1 MENGSNVSGLSHD
14 EINNMG
20 SDWSNSEDNVIQG
33 IHPFFKL
40 HNHLF
45 KIYKDIYYKFYCKI
59 IYFNIFKLTLYVFI

>member
-1 MENGSNVSGLSHD
+1 MENGSNVSALSHD

-45 KIYKDIYYKFYCKI
+45 KYINIYAISFI
-59 IYFNIFKLTLYVFI
+59 AKLYISTYSN

>member
-20 SDWSNSEDNVIQG
+20 SDWSNSEGNVIQA

-40 HNHLF
+40 HNHFF
-45 KIYKDIYYKFYCKI
+45 KYINIYTINFIAKLYIYP
-59 IYFNIFKLTLYVFI
+59 N